1 MPGGPDRA
9 RGRPRERGRRVS
21 PPLLE
26 VEDLR
31 VRYGAVEAVHGV
43 SFAVN
48 GGEVTAL
55 IGANGAGKWSTLAAL
70 SGLVPAQ
77 GRIRFDGRDIARA
90 PPQAIWRRGAAQLP
104 VRRDCRARMTVAE
117 AVLM

>member
-1 MPGGPDRA
+1 
-9 RGRPRERGRRVS
+9 VS

-48 GGEVTAL
+48 DLAGAKKAL
-55 IGANGAGKWSTLAAL
+55 GA
-70 SGLVPAQ
+70 
-77 GRIRFDGRDIARA
+77 
-90 PPQAIWRRGAAQLP
+90 
-104 VRRDCRARMTVAE
+104 
-117 AVLM
+117 